1 MLAMTFHFIPICL
14 MICWQFVKI
23 AQAMWIE
30 WDKFMYN
37 KKKGIF
43 LITKTGRMWSNGNT
57 F

>member
-1 MLAMTFHFIPICL
+1 